1 MLKHVSSPSSSAHNV
16 KRPTA
21 HFENSQELGLLPNNE
36 DTSQDSIDGL
46 DQGQVRIAP
55 MLEGGKK
62 EVPEDDSKSSIS

>member
-1 MLKHVSSPSSSAHNV
+1 MLKDVTSPSSSAHNV

-46 DQGQVRIAP
+46 DKG
-55 MLEGGKK
+55 
-62 EVPEDDSKSSIS
+62 